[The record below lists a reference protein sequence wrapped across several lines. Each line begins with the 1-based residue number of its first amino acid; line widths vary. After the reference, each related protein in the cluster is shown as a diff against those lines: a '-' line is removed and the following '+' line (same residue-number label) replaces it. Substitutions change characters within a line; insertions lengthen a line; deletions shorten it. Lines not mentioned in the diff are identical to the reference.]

1 MLTTGGEGLP
11 FFRLSSGIIER
22 AESSGLPLKF
32 QAPFLRVADEHW
44 VEDEAS
50 FPFLFLGVLAVGSHD
65 LLFPL
70 SLTTSLSCFKA
81 SSGLPPSVE

>member
-1 MLTTGGEGLP
+1 MLTTEGEGLP
-11 FFRLSSGIIER
+11 FFRLLSGIIEG
-22 AESSGLPLKF
+22 AEGSGLPLKF
-32 QAPFLRVADEHW
+32 RAPFLSIVNVHW

-50 FPFLFLGVLAVGSHD
+50 FPFLFPQWAGSG
-65 LLFPL
+65 LSFPPFH